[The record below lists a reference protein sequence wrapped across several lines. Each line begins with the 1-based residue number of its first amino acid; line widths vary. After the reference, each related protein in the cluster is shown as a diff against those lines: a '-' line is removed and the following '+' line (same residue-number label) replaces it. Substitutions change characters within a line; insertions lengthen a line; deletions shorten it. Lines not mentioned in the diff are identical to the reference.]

1 MSQTSKLKTVGR
13 VAALLFLLVA
23 LLGPWFVDSHPST
36 EERCRPPLI
45 WLGDGRCAGL
55 ETFLGSVKNTF
66 TGQASLGMFSL
77 LPLLPFLST
86 LLLLLLG
93 ERRWLW
99 VLHLTAWGLTALY
112 ALFFFFVG
120 NTYSWGDGLAAVV
133 ASATLVAEILVARR
147 QVSRGAKQQPV
158 TLSATVIKV
167 PQTPQ

>member
-1 MSQTSKLKTVGR
+1 MSQISKLKTVGR

-23 LLGPWFVDSHPST
+23 LMGPWFADSHPST

-66 TGQASLGMFSL
+66 TGQASLGMFNL
-77 LPLLPFLST
+77 PPLLPFLST

-93 ERRWLW
+93 ERRGLW
-99 VLHLTAWGLTALY
+99 IGHLIAWGLTALF

-120 NTYSWGDGLAAVV
+120 NLFTWGDGLAAVV
-133 ASATLVAEILVARR
+133 AVATLVAEILVARH
-147 QVSRGAKQQPV
+147 QVSRVAKDGAAYP
-158 TLSATVIKV
+158 A
-167 PQTPQ
+167 